1 MAESKV
7 IDLEVKTNL
16 GSLKAQLREAQA
28 EVAKMAE
35 KFGDTS
41 VEAANAAKAAAI
53 LKDKI
58 GDAKALTDAFNPD
71 AKFSALSNSI
81 GGVLNG
87 FQAYEGAMG
96 LIGVESE
103 QLQATLL
110 KVQSAMALS
119 QGIQGALEAKDSFMQ
134 LGSVVKNAFTGMTNA
149 SKIFLATGIGAI
161 VAGLALLISN
171 WDSVTEALG
180 AATAAQRINSKAKL
194 DATAAISKEVSAANS
209 LSNSLKDETLN
220 RAEKLR
226 LIKAFQADYPGLL
239 SNINLEKDSIT
250 SINKQL
256 GDNIKLLQLQA
267 EAKALASVKEETYTK
282 KTQLQLQLQTGALEN
297 ASNWTIRTG
306 EDAQNG
312 MIGFTTAAENA
323 ALSTKK
329 LTDFQNSSTESLDKQ
344 IKSIDESE
352 KAINKKID
360 ALKKA
365 GAATGDLSQ
374 AEKNAI
380 AAAEAAKQKADAAA
394 EAAKQKA
401 EADAAAR
408 AAKVKADLEQL
419 SKFQSDAAKANAD
432 ARKTEQQIELD
443 NVDLKYKEQ
452 IALAIKYKKDY
463 TAIIEAQENE
473 KYLIKRKY
481 SQKQDEDFAA
491 ETAALKKL
499 EDEKNAIE
507 LAGIE
512 ARSAAQR
519 EQSAKEKELR
529 DKIRADEA
537 AADKLELE
545 NKQKGNTQKMQMA
558 VQAFSVLQDATTLFT
573 AKNDK
578 DARKQFQINK
588 ALSLSSAIVNTAL
601 AVTGALTAGGNPIK
615 LATGMQF
622 VEAGIAAA
630 AGGVSIAKIAGSQY
644 GGFSAGGSGGGGGG
658 GDKNIPTPTAPQ
670 SAPNFNLVGATGLNQ
685 LDMLGKPI
693 QAFVVGGEV
702 TTYQELE
709 RNRLRNATL

>member
-119 QGIQGALEAKDSFMQ
+119 QGIQGALEAKDSFTQ
-134 LGSVVKNAFTGMTNA
+134 LGSVVKNAFAGMTNA
-149 SKIFLATGIGAI
+149 SKAFLVSGIGLVI
-161 VAGLALLISN
+161 AGIGLLVSN

-180 AATAAQRINSKAKL
+180 AATAAQRLNSQVQQE
-194 DATAAISKEVSAANS
+194 AANSIRKEVSAANS

-220 RAEKLR
+220 REEKLR

-239 SNINLEKDSIT
+239 ANINTEKDSIT

-267 EAKALASVKEETYTK
+267 EAKALATIREETYTK
-282 KTQLQLQLQTGALEN
+282 KAQLQLELQAVTMEN

-306 EDAQNG
+306 QDAQNG
-312 MIGFTTAAENA
+312 VLGFTTAAENA
-323 ALSTKK
+323 AQATKK
-329 LTDFQNSSTESLDKQ
+329 LTEYQNSSTDSLDKQ
-344 IKSIDESE
+344 ISSIDESE

-374 AEKNAI
+374 AEKNAN
-380 AAAEAAKQKADAAA
+380 ADAEAAQQKADAAV

-401 EADAAAR
+401 EAAAQAR
-408 AAKVKADLEQL
+408 RDKVKADLEQL
-419 SKFQSDAAKANAD
+419 AKFQADAAKANAD
-432 ARKTEQQIELD
+432 ASKTEQQIELD

-463 TAIIEAQENE
+463 TAIVEAQENE

-481 SQKQDEDFAA
+481 SQKQDEEFAA
-491 ETAALKKL
+491 ETAALKKQ
-499 EDEKNAIE
+499 EDDKNAIE

-529 DKIRADEA
+529 DKNNADELA
-537 AADKLELE
+537 AAKTLADNRMQVAQDMHAILSNLTELFAGKSK
-545 NKQKGNTQKMQMA
+545 KQQQNAFK
-558 VQAFSVLQDATTLFT
+558 VQ
-573 AKNDK
+573 
-578 DARKQFQINK
+578 K
-588 ALSLSSAIVNTAL
+588 ALNIASTLVETYLGAQKAYTSQIIPLDPSSV
-601 AVTGALTAGGNPIK
+601 VRGA
-615 LATGMQF
+615 
-622 VEAGIAAA
+622 IAA
-630 AGGVSIAKIAGSQY
+630 GVVVSSGLLNVKKIASTS
-644 GGFSAGGSGGGGGG
+644 FEGSGGGGGSTPSG
-658 GDKNIPTPTAPQ
+658 GGGSEGGGGSTPAAPQ

>member
-96 LIGVESE
+96 LIGVESKD
-103 QLQATLL
+103 LQATLL

-119 QGIQGALEAKDSFMQ
+119 QGIQGALEAKDSFIQ
-134 LGSVVKNAFTGMTNA
+134 LGAVVKNAFAGMTNA
-149 SKIFLATGIGAI
+149 SKAFLVSGIGLVI
-161 VAGLALLISN
+161 AGIGLLVSN
-171 WDSVTEALG
+171 WDSVSKALG
-180 AATAAQRINSKAKL
+180 SATAAQRLNSQVQQE
-194 DATAAISKEVSAANS
+194 AANSIRKEVSAANS

-220 RAEKLR
+220 REEKLR

-239 SNINLEKDSIT
+239 ANINTEKDSIT

-267 EAKALASVKEETYTK
+267 EAKALATIREETYTK
-282 KTQLQLQLQTGALEN
+282 KAQLQLQLQTETLEYAN
-297 ASNWTIRTG
+297 QFTLNLG
-306 EDAQNG
+306 ESAQNG
-312 MIGFTTAAENA
+312 MIGYSSAAENA
-323 ALSTKK
+323 ANSTKK
-329 LTDFQNSSTESLDKQ
+329 LTDFQNSSTQSLDKQ
-344 IKSIDESE
+344 ISSIDESE
-352 KAINKKID
+352 KAINKKIE

-374 AEKNAI
+374 AEKNAN
-380 AAAEAAKQKADAAA
+380 ADAEAAQQKADAAV

-401 EADAAAR
+401 EAAAQAR
-408 AAKVKADLEQL
+408 RDKVKSDLEQL
-419 SKFQSDAAKANAD
+419 AKFQADAAKANAD
-432 ARKTEQQIELD
+432 ASKTEQQIELD

-463 TAIIEAQENE
+463 TAIVEAQENE

-481 SQKQDEDFAA
+481 SQKQDEEFAA
-491 ETAALKKL
+491 ETAALKKQ

-529 DKIRADEA
+529 DKKNADELA
-537 AADKLELE
+537 AAKTLASQKL
-545 NKQKGNTQKMQMA
+545 
-558 VQAFSVLQDATTLFT
+558 QAFQDGLTTIANLAELF
-573 AKNDK
+573 AGKN
-578 DARKQFQINK
+578 RKQQKIAFDIQK
-588 ALSLSSAIVNTAL
+588 AANIANATIDTYKAAQAAYASLSGVPVIGPVL
-601 AVTGALTAGGNPIK
+601 G
-615 LATGMQF
+615 
-622 VEAGIAAA
+622 AAA
-630 AGGVSIAKIAGSQY
+630 AGVAV
-644 GGFSAGGSGGGGGG
+644 SAGLLNVKRIATTNFDGGGSGAASGVISGGGGGG
-658 GDKNIPTPTAPQ
+658 GGSTPAAPQ

>member
-119 QGIQGALEAKDSFMQ
+119 QGIQGALEAKDSFTQ

-267 EAKALASVKEETYTK
+267 EAKALSSVKEETYTK

-380 AAAEAAKQKADAAA
+380 AAAEAAKQKADAAV

-408 AAKVKADLEQL
+408 AAKVKSDLEQL

-473 KYLIKRKY
+473 KYLIKIKY
-481 SQKQDEDFAA
+481 SQKQDEEFAA

-519 EQSAKEKELR
+519 EQSAKEKEIR

-658 GDKNIPTPTAPQ
+658 GDKSIPTPAAPQ